1 MGNSELTETMVSK
14 AKNKRAL
21 PEGWREVALGEVC
34 SIDTRTL
41 SSKTRD
47 DYCFNYISL
56 SDIDRGKLLQ
66 TTMLKYSD
74 APSRAR
80 RMVSKGDVLLATV
93 RPNLQGF
100 YIFRKKI
107 ENCVVSTG
115 FAVLSPKNYLID
127 SSYLYQMLFSHN
139 MLATYNAF
147 NVGSNYPAINSSDI
161 RNFKISI
168 PPLPQQKTIAS
179 LLEKWD
185 TAIEKTEALIAA
197 KEKQFRW
204 LLKTLFGDQKNNP
217 EWREVE
223 LGDLY
228 DITSS
233 KRVFQNEWKS
243 AGVPFYRAREI
254 VSLSNNGFVDN
265 ALFISQEMFNEYK
278 KKYGVPNKNDILVTG
293 VGTIGITYHVKDNR
307 EFYFKDGN
315 IIWLKYKNLAET
327 AFINYCFS
335 TKYVKQQILG
345 GSAITTV
352 ATYTI
357 SNAKKTKVLLPPLP
371 EQKAIASLLEK
382 WDTTIEKTEAL
393 AEQYRTQKRGLMQ
406 KLLTGEWRMRGNK
419 ISNTI

>member
-1 MGNSELTETMVSK
+1 MVSK
-14 AKNKRAL
+14 AEKEQAL
-21 PEGWREVALGEVC
+21 PEGWRNAALGEVC

-80 RMVSKGDVLLATV
+80 RMVCKGDVLLATV

-100 YIFRKKI
+100 YIFRNKI

-115 FAVLSPKNYLID
+115 FAVLSPQNDLID

-161 RNFKISI
+161 RKFKISM
-168 PPLPQQKTIAS
+168 PPLPEQKTIAS

-204 LLKTLFGDQKNNP
+204 LLKTLISDQQDNP
-217 EWREVE
+217 EWREVR
-223 LGDLY
+223 LGEICKV
-228 DITSS
+228 ITSPVD
-233 KRVFQNEWKS
+233 KKTIDGEVPVKLCNYTDVYYNNTIDTTIDFMS
-243 AGVPFYRAREI
+243 ATARIQEIEKFSILEDDVIITKDSETPDDIGVP
-254 VSLSNNGFVDN
+254 S
-265 ALFISQEMFNEYK
+265 
-278 KKYGVPNKNDILVTG
+278 
-293 VGTIGITYHVKDNR
+293 
-307 EFYFKDGN
+307 
-315 IIWLKYKNLAET
+315 
-327 AFINYCFS
+327 
-335 TKYVKQQILG
+335 YVKQTIKNLLCGYHLTILRPQANATG
-345 GSAITTV
+345 KYICYALMSPRAKHNFYKYANGITRFGLTAESYQKIKILV
-352 ATYTI
+352 P
-357 SNAKKTKVLLPPLP
+357 SVK
-371 EQKAIASLLEK
+371 EQKFIASLLEK
-382 WDTTIEKTEAL
+382 QDTAIEKSKAL
-393 AEQYRTQKRGLMQ
+393 AEQYRIQKRGLMQ
-406 KLLTGEWRMRGNK
+406 KLLAGEWRVNVGDHQTNEN
-419 ISNTI
+419 IQA